1 MGTKSTGQVHHLG
14 YEAIHTSWD
23 NTLAPRLTIS
33 PGDTCVFRTREPS
46 HGDIARDIT
55 THLAADLEPALAAI
69 IADDARHER
78 ATGPG
83 MEERGHAL
91 TGPVFISGAEP
102 GDTLLVEVLD
112 ILPAPWGW
120 TSCGPGI
127 GLLDDMFEEK
137 ALHVWDLRTGT
148 SAVFEPGISV
158 PMAPFCGVMGVA
170 LDEPGRHR
178 TTPPRRAGGNMDV
191 RQLTVGSTLALPV
204 LVPGA
209 LFSVGDV
216 HAAQGDGEVSGTA
229 IEMDAT
235 VTLRFRLAKGR
246 TIPGPQITTPGVDP
260 VPGPWFAATGHH
272 ADLRE
277 AAREA
282 LRGVLAYLEEHHGLN
297 LARGC
302 LVASACVDLRISQV
316 VNGGTFTVSAFLP
329 LSIFGE
335 THPL

>member
-1 MGTKSTGQVHHLG
+1 MGAGTTGQPHHLG

-23 NTLAPRLTIS
+23 NSLPPRLTIA

-46 HGDIARDIT
+46 HGDVARDIT
-55 THLAADLEPALAAI
+55 THLSANLDPALAAI

-102 GDTLLVEVLD
+102 GDTLLVEVVD

-120 TSCGPGI
+120 TSCGPGF
-127 GLLDDMFEEK
+127 GLLDDMFKEK
-137 ALHVWDLRTGT
+137 SLHVWDLRSRTE
-148 SAVFEPGISV
+148 ALFAPGISV

-170 LDEPGRHR
+170 LGEPGRHS
-178 TTPPRRAGGNMDV
+178 TTPPRRVGGNMDV
-191 RQLTVGSTLALPV
+191 RQLSVGATLALPV

-216 HAAQGDGEVSGTA
+216 HATQGDGEVAGTA

-235 VTLRFRLAKGR
+235 VTLRFGLVKGR
-246 TIPGPQITTPGVDP
+246 TITGPEIHTPTAGSMS
-260 VPGPWFAATGHH
+260 GPWFATTGHH

-282 LRGVLAYLEEHHGLN
+282 LRGILSYLKEHHDLEP
-297 LARGC
+297 ARAC
-302 LVASACVDLRISQV
+302 LLASACVDLRISQV
-316 VNGGTFTVSAFLP
+316 VNGGVFTVSAFLP
-329 LSIFGE
+329 LSIFE
-335 THPL
+335 T

>member
-1 MGTKSTGQVHHLG
+1 MDAGSTGQTHHLG
-14 YEAIHTSWD
+14 YESIHTSWD
-23 NTLAPRLTIS
+23 NSLAPRLAIA
-33 PGDTCVFRTREPS
+33 PGDTCVFQTREPS

-55 THLAADLEPALAAI
+55 THLAADLDPALAAI
-69 IADDARHER
+69 IANAARHER

-83 MEERGHAL
+83 TEERGHAL

-102 GDTLLVEVLD
+102 GDTLLVEVVD
-112 ILPAPWGW
+112 IVPAEWGW
-120 TSCGPGI
+120 TACGPGI
-127 GLLDDMFEEK
+127 GLLDDMFEERTVH
-137 ALHVWDLRTGT
+137 AWDLRSRT
-148 SAVFEPGISV
+148 SADFAHGISV

-170 LDEPGRHR
+170 LDEPGRHS

-216 HAAQGDGEVSGTA
+216 HATQGDGEVSGTA

-235 VTLRFRLAKGR
+235 VTLRFGLDKGR
-246 TIPGPQITTPGVDP
+246 TIAGPEVSTPSVDS
-260 VPGPWFAATGHH
+260 VPGPWFAAMGHH

-277 AAREA
+277 AARES
-282 LRGVLAYLEEHHGLN
+282 LRGVLRYLEKHHDLTPTE
-297 LARGC
+297 GC
-302 LVASACVDLRISQV
+302 LLASACVDLRISQV
-316 VNGGTFTVSAFLP
+316 VNGGIFTVSAFLP

-335 THPL
+335 PHSP